1 MKKFRSYRSYN
12 SYSSYSANNDY
23 PRYDENSDD
32 AYDSAKDSWV
42 LGDEPMTASQR
53 RENDSWDE
61 TCRQNGW

>member
-1 MKKFRSYRSYN
+1 MRKFNSYRSYN
-12 SYSSYSANNDY
+12 NNYNNDY

-32 AYDSAKDSWV
+32 EYDALKDGWV

-53 RENDSWDE
+53 REEESWNE

>member
-1 MKKFRSYRSYN
+1 MRKLKIYN
-12 SYSSYSANNDY
+12 NYSNDY

-32 AYDSAKDSWV
+32 GYDAAKDEWC

-53 RENDSWDE
+53 REEESWNE